1 MRLFR
6 PTYESEADE
15 QLMVRVAKGDSRAF
29 EALYDR
35 HNGALLRYFHRM
47 LWKDKE
53 KAEDF
58 TQDFFMKI
66 IKAPEAFDA
75 KRKFSTWMY
84 SVAHNMCKNEY
95 RRMEIRKP
103 VQFEHA
109 AGSAIGEDGDNFG
122 KRIDRK
128 AFMRRLFD
136 ELEQLDENHRTTFL
150 LRYEENFSIREIS
163 EVLDCSE
170 GTVKSRLFYTL
181 RRLSGKLSEF
191 APGGGRANEKTA
203 KK

>member
-6 PTYESEADE
+6 PSYESESDE
-15 QLMVRVAKGDSRAF
+15 QLMARVIRGDSRAF
-29 EALYDR
+29 GILYDR
-35 HNGALLRYFHRM
+35 HSAALLRYFHRM
-47 LWKDKE
+47 LWKDRE

-58 TQDFFMKI
+58 VQDFFMKVV
-66 IKAPEAFDA
+66 KTPDAFDP

-103 VQFEHA
+103 GDFESA
-109 AGSAIGEDGDNFG
+109 AAVAEGDHGDHFG

-128 AFMRRLFD
+128 AFMKKLAG
-136 ELEQLDENHRTTFL
+136 ELEQLDENHRTTFV
-150 LRYEENFSIREIS
+150 LRYEENFSIKEIS

-181 RRLSGKLSEF
+181 RRLSGRLKEF
-191 APGGGRANEKTA
+191 APAEKTQ
-203 KK
+203 KRS

>member
-1 MRLFR
+1 M
-6 PTYESEADE
+6 T
-15 QLMVRVAKGDSRAF
+15 RVARSDNRAF
-29 EALYDR
+29 STLYDR
-35 HNGALLRYFHRM
+35 HSPALLRYFHRM
-47 LWKDKE
+47 LWKDME

-58 TQDFFMKI
+58 VQDFFMKI
-66 IKAPEAFDA
+66 IRYPESFDP

-103 VQFEHA
+103 ADFEKA
-109 AGSAIGEDGDNFG
+109 AYAAEGDHGDHFG

-128 AFMRRLFD
+128 AFMKRLSG
-136 ELEQLDENHRTTFL
+136 ELEHLDENHRTTFL

-181 RRLSGKLSEF
+181 RRLSSKLQEF
-191 APGGGRANEKTA
+191 APAEKQTGT
-203 KK
+203 

>member
-1 MRLFR
+1 MGLFR
-6 PTYESEADE
+6 PSYESESDE
-15 QLMVRVAKGDSRAF
+15 QLMMRVARSDSRAF
-29 EALYDR
+29 EFLYDR
-35 HNGALLRYFHRM
+35 HNSALLRYFHRM
-47 LWKDKE
+47 LWKDME

-58 TQDFFMKI
+58 VQDFFMKI
-66 IKAPEAFDA
+66 IKSPEAFDP
-75 KRKFSTWMY
+75 KRKFTTWMY

-103 VQFEHA
+103 ADFEKA
-109 AGSAIGEDGDNFG
+109 AGTAEGDHGDNFG

-128 AFMRRLFD
+128 AFMRRLSG

-150 LRYEENFSIREIS
+150 LRYEESFSIKEIS

-181 RRLSGKLSEF
+181 RKLSSKLQEF
-191 APGGGRANEKTA
+191 APAEKQVRP
-203 KK
+203 

>member
-1 MRLFR
+1 MNLFR
-6 PTYESEADE
+6 PSYQTENDE
-15 QLMVRVAKGDSRAF
+15 QLMQRVVRGDERAF
-29 EALYDR
+29 SELYDR
-35 HNGALLRYFHRM
+35 YNAALMRYFHRM

-58 TQDFFMKI
+58 VQDFFMKI
-66 IKAPEAFDA
+66 IRHPEMFDA

-103 VQFEHA
+103 GDFETASHVT
-109 AGSAIGEDGDNFG
+109 EGDHGDHFG

-128 AFMRRLFD
+128 AFMRKLFD
-136 ELEQLDENHRTTFL
+136 ELEQMDENRRTTFL

-163 EVLDCSE
+163 DVLNCSE

-181 RRLSGKLSEF
+181 KKLSVQLK
-191 APGGGRANEKTA
+191 AYSPNEIIA
-203 KK
+203 KS

>member
-1 MRLFR
+1 MMNLFR
-6 PTYESEADE
+6 SSYEKESDE
-15 QLMVRVAKGDSRAF
+15 QLMARVVRGDKRAF
-29 EALYDR
+29 EYVYDR
-35 HNGALLRYFHRM
+35 NNRILYRYFHRM

-58 TQDFFMKI
+58 VQDFFMKI
-66 IKAPEAFDA
+66 VKNPEAFDD

-103 VQFEHA
+103 VDMEKAALASPEH
-109 AGSAIGEDGDNFG
+109 DGDHFG

-128 AFMRRLFD
+128 AFMNKLAN
-136 ELEQLDENHRTTFL
+136 ELELLDENQRTTFV

-181 RRLSGKLSEF
+181 RKLSVKLSEF
-191 APGGGRANEKTA
+191 APEEKLSER
-203 KK
+203 